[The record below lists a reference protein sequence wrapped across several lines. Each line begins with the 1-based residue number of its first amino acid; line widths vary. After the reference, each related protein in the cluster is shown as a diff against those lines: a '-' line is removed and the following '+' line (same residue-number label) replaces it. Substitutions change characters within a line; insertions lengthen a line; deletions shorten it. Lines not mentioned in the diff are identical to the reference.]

1 MWRCWPD
8 IVKPPAKKAKRKV
21 KEHADSEADT
31 PKTRGHDQ
39 ETEDNAAAAV
49 VPAPA
54 PAQSQPPK
62 PANVSRHFLE
72 RWRVARPWLVH
83 SAQEKKMFC
92 HVCSA
97 HAKGKRRGNAFVVG
111 CTTMKLET
119 IVFHEN
125 SQSHKDCL
133 IAEEKV
139 SEPLQQAPCV
149 ISLVK
154 LPEGTKEKM
163 AILFR
168 TSHAIAKN
176 ARPFSDF
183 KWMCK

>member
-8 IVKPPAKKAKRKV
+8 IVEPPAKKAKRKV

-125 SQSHKDCL
+125 SQQQHLKAIFIWLAGKISAWLVKNFTYQPAWL
-133 IAEEKV
+133 VSEKV
-139 SEPLQQAPCV
+139 SFGPCF
-149 ISLVK
+149 
-154 LPEGTKEKM
+154 
-163 AILFR
+163 FR
-168 TSHAIAKN
+168 I
-176 ARPFSDF
+176 
-183 KWMCK
+183 